1 MSATDLS
8 AIIAILLCTLF
19 NFFFSL
25 AETALVSVR
34 SSRLQHIVQGAADTD
49 SAANAEAIQALLAQP
64 TRIVASVQIGLTV
77 LSLTAAAIAAAVLA
91 PDFARLLYAWHV
103 PHNLRTSVVILVVL
117 VSLLTLVVGELV
129 PRAVALRHPER
140 TALLAAVPL
149 RWVER
154 IERPLVAIVLG
165 LSNLFVRPFGL
176 TASFNAPV
184 ITEEELKTLLEAS
197 QKQGVI
203 EEDEKEMLR
212 NVISFGDTVVHEV
225 MTPRIDIKAADAS
238 SPASRVVN
246 LIVESGHSRIPI
258 YEGTVDNIVGLL
270 HAKDMLPA
278 LARGTKNINLRQ
290 LMRTPYFVP
299 ENKPVDELLEE
310 LRRSS
315 LQIAI
320 VQDEYGGTA
329 GLVTIEDLLEE
340 IVGEIRDEYDT
351 VQPSIASESDETFVV
366 DARLNIG
373 DVNEELDLHIPDE
386 EFDTIGGFV
395 FGLLGRV
402 PREGDKAR
410 YEDLEFTVLKA
421 DNRRAQQIRIAP
433 CPTKPEPV
441 PTPEEAAGA

>member
-1 MSATDLS
+1 MSATHLW

-77 LSLTAAAIAAAVLA
+77 LSLTAAAIAVAVLA
-91 PDFARLLYAWHV
+91 PDFARVLRSWHV
-103 PHNLRTSVVILVVL
+103 PHELRSSVVVLVVL
-117 VSLLTLVVGELV
+117 VSLLTLVLGELV

-140 TALLAAVPL
+140 TALLAAMPL
-149 RWVER
+149 LWVER
-154 IERPLVAIVLG
+154 IERPLIAIVLG

-225 MTPRIDIKAADAS
+225 MTPRIDIKAADVGA
-238 SPASRVVN
+238 PASRVVN

-258 YEGTVDNIVGLL
+258 YEGTVDNIVGIL

-278 LARGTKNINLRQ
+278 LVQGAKRINLRQ
-290 LMRTPYFVP
+290 LIRTAYFVP
-299 ENKPVDELLEE
+299 ENKPVDELLGE

-315 LQIAI
+315 LQLAI

-351 VQPSIASESDETFVV
+351 AQPAITSESQDTFVV
-366 DARLNIG
+366 DARLNI
-373 DVNEELDLHIPDE
+373 DDINEELGLDIPDD

-402 PREGDKAR
+402 PREGDKAQ
-410 YEDLEFTVLKA
+410 YEDLEFTVLMA
-421 DNRRAQQIRIAP
+421 DNRRAQKIRIAP
-433 CPTKPEPV
+433 RPAKLEPV
-441 PTPEEAAGA
+441 AEPEEAAGA

>member
-1 MSATDLS
+1 MSATDLW

-34 SSRLQHIVQGAADTD
+34 SSRLQHIVQGATDTD
-49 SAANAEAIQALLAQP
+49 TAAGAEAIQALLARP
-64 TRIVASVQIGLTV
+64 TGIVASVQIGLTV
-77 LSLTAAAIAAAVLA
+77 LSLTAAAIATAVLA
-91 PDFARLLYAWHV
+91 PDLAHVFYSWHV
-103 PHNLRTSVVILVVL
+103 PHNMRAAVVVLVVI

-149 RWVER
+149 RWLER
-154 IERPLVAIVLG
+154 IERPLIAIVLG

-203 EEDEKEMLR
+203 EEEEKEMLR

-225 MTPRIDIKAADAS
+225 MTPRIDIKAADVTA
-238 SPASRVVN
+238 PASRVVN

-258 YEGTVDNIVGLL
+258 YEGTVDNIVGIL
-270 HAKDMLPA
+270 HAKDMIPA
-278 LARGTKNINLRQ
+278 LAQGTKNINLRQ
-290 LMRTPYFVP
+290 LMRAPYFVP

-310 LRRSS
+310 LRRGS

-340 IVGEIRDEYDT
+340 IVGEIQDEYDT
-351 VQPSIASESDETFVV
+351 RQSTIATEGEDTFVV
-366 DARLNIG
+366 DARMHIDDINK
-373 DVNEELDLHIPDE
+373 ELDLDIPDE

-402 PREGDKAR
+402 PCEGDKAQH
-410 YEDLEFTVLKA
+410 EGLEFTVLKA
-421 DNRRAQQIRIAP
+421 DKRRAQQIRIAP
-433 CPTKPEPV
+433 APKPQPV
-441 PTPEEAAGA
+441 ATPEEAAG